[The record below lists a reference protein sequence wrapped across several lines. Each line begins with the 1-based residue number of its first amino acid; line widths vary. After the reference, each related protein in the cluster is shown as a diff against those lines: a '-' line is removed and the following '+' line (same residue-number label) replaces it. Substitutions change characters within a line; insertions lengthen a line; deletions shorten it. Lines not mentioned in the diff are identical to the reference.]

1 MSKVFYDHLI
11 SFEEI
16 EIVIRNSSGSSEEKE
31 EIWKVMD
38 EIIHHRILGSIFDR
52 LPSHN
57 HQDFLERFHKSPGNE
72 SHLSYL
78 QEKIEDD
85 IEAIIKKEMEGLKL
99 EILKEIK
106 KLK

>member
-1 MSKVFYDHLI
+1 MSKIFYDHLI
-11 SFEEI
+11 NFEEI

-31 EIWKVMD
+31 ELWKVVD
-38 EIIHHRILGSIFDR
+38 EIVHHRILGSIFDR
-52 LPSHN
+52 LPLHH
-57 HQDFLERFHKSPGNE
+57 HQDFLERFHKSPGDE

-85 IEAIIKKEMEGLKL
+85 IEAIIKKEMEDLKS
-99 EILKEIK
+99 EILKDIK